1 MMYGEDLESDNITNF
16 LTKQSA
22 RQNQPFPST
31 SGQIGGQT
39 IDRNDKYSSNH
50 EYISYGDQIVVPLGG
65 QNGGSDPSVGQHAVE
80 AASEDEEETVE
91 FIGKIMSTGNKEGHK
106 STAIKEQN
114 RRVQYS
120 SRINQ
125 MRNPSFA
132 DTDSPSNVGN
142 ECGINFISK
151 NTNHKTLG
159 IHSQIRRGGGLQ
171 K

>member
-65 QNGGSDPSVGQHAVE
+65 
-80 AASEDEEETVE
+80 
-91 FIGKIMSTGNKEGHK
+91 
-106 STAIKEQN
+106 
-114 RRVQYS
+114 
-120 SRINQ
+120 
-125 MRNPSFA
+125 
-132 DTDSPSNVGN
+132 
-142 ECGINFISK
+142 
-151 NTNHKTLG
+151 
-159 IHSQIRRGGGLQ
+159 
-171 K
+171 